1 MCWSVITSPGLDGTV
16 NLECPYLEEADSS
29 RHVYSEFTCFAAVG
43 LELGQPCLCT
53 EWMWE
58 LLVNSGLLHSLSH
71 CSGCL
76 GLACFIYFWGGRG
89 WGIVL

>member
-1 MCWSVITSPGLDGTV
+1 MPILG
-16 NLECPYLEEADSS
+16 EADSS
-29 RHVYSEFTCFAAVG
+29 RHAYSEFTCFAAVG

-71 CSGCL
+71 CSGCP
-76 GLACFIYFWGGRG
+76 GLPCFIYFGGG
-89 WGIVL
+89 GGGGEGVGHCFVGDPTKPIYVKVK